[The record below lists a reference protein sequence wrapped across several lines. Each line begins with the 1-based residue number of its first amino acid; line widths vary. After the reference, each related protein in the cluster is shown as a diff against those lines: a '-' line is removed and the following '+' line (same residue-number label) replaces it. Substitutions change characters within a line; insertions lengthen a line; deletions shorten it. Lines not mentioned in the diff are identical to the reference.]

1 MSKKN
6 INDEISRCIIQML
19 IDEPFYA
26 HFLSGIVRK
35 VTDEVSTAAVG
46 FNNSNVTLYVNEHF
60 FLKELTTF
68 SSRVAV
74 IKHETLHLVFKHL
87 VMLDFKKYDAKL
99 FNIAA
104 DLVVNQFIGKWKL
117 PSSAVTLAS
126 FPELGLSENESL
138 DWYYKKILSLK
149 RKMDRKKNS
158 KDSFSNTSTQTLE
171 NIIENGN
178 HSDHSK
184 WGFSESD
191 INLQHAES
199 ELDRII
205 LQTKERISTDQYY
218 SLPFSIRDL
227 ISIIIEKRNP
237 KVNWK
242 RALKIFSSSSR
253 RTRVKFTV
261 KRVSK
266 RYGTRPGLKIQ
277 RSQKIAVAIDTSGSI
292 SHDELN
298 MFFNEIH
305 SMWQNGAEIEV
316 IECDAA
322 VQKTYNYRG
331 KFPEFVHGRGGT
343 NFDPVFAY
351 LNKNTNVLYDGC
363 IYLTDGYAPAPEI
376 KPRCKVF
383 WVITPDGSLGSHL
396 KYGRALQINN

>member
-35 VTDEVSTAAVG
+35 ITDEVSTAAVG

-99 FNIAA
+99 FNVAA

-126 FPELGLSENESL
+126 FPELNLSKNESL
-138 DWYYKKILSLK
+138 DWYYKKILALK
-149 RKMDRKKNS
+149 RKMDRNKNS
-158 KDSFSNTSTQTLE
+158 KDSLTNTSSQTLE
-171 NIIENGN
+171 NIINNGN

-205 LQTKERISTDQYY
+205 IQTKERISQKQY
-218 SLPFSIRDL
+218 SMLPSGIRDL
-227 ISIIIEKRNP
+227 INIIIEKRNP

-253 RTRVKFTV
+253 RTKVKFTL
-261 KRVSK
+261 KRISK
-266 RYGTRPGLKIQ
+266 RYGTRPGGKIQ

-292 SHDELN
+292 SLNELN
-298 MFFNEIH
+298 MFFNEVH

-322 VQKTYNYRG
+322 VQKIYDYRG
-331 KFPEFVHGRGGT
+331 KFPKFILGRGGT
-343 NFDPVFAY
+343 NFDPVFAHI
-351 LNKNTNVLYDGC
+351 NKNRNILYDGC

-383 WVITPDGSLGSHL
+383 WVVTPEGTIGSHL
-396 KYGRALQINN
+396 KFGRALQINN

>member
-1 MSKKN
+1 M
-6 INDEISRCIIQML
+6 
-19 IDEPFYA
+19 
-26 HFLSGIVRK
+26 
-35 VTDEVSTAAVG
+35 
-46 FNNSNVTLYVNEHF
+46 
-60 FLKELTTF
+60 
-68 SSRVAV
+68 
-74 IKHETLHLVFKHL
+74 
-87 VMLDFKKYDAKL
+87 
-99 FNIAA
+99 
-104 DLVVNQFIGKWKL
+104 
-117 PSSAVTLAS
+117 
-126 FPELGLSENESL
+126 
-138 DWYYKKILSLK
+138 
-149 RKMDRKKNS
+149 
-158 KDSFSNTSTQTLE
+158 
-171 NIIENGN
+171 
-178 HSDHSK
+178 
-184 WGFSESD
+184 
-191 INLQHAES
+191 
-199 ELDRII
+199 
-205 LQTKERISTDQYY
+205 
-218 SLPFSIRDL
+218 
-227 ISIIIEKRNP
+227 
-237 KVNWK
+237 
-242 RALKIFSSSSR
+242 KIFSSSSR

-292 SHDELN
+292 SLDELN

-383 WVITPDGSLGSHL
+383 WVITPEGHLGH
-396 KYGRALQINN
+396 I

>member
-184 WGFSESD
+184 WGCSESD

-218 SLPFSIRDL
+218 SLPLSIRNL

-292 SHDELN
+292 SHDELT

-322 VQKTYNYRG
+322 VQKTYDYRG

-363 IYLTDGYAPAPEI
+363 IYLTDGYASAPEI

-383 WVITPDGSLGSHL
+383 WVITPEGSLGSHL
-396 KYGRALQINN
+396 KFGRALQINN